1 MTSGSWVRIRNVVA
15 WIKTNQRITIVPP
28 LFVNPCAGSKLHLVV
43 ESKFVMERLTID
55 LENALDSN
63 HQIKYSLIIHP
74 LLHLVVESRV
84 VIVVGTAYY

>member
-28 LFVNPCAGSKLHLVV
+28 LFVNPCAG
-43 ESKFVMERLTID
+43 
-55 LENALDSN
+55 DSN